1 VNPRQVLQERY
12 PAANLAV
19 YFAFIAGC
27 RQFEPE
33 PKKGMT
39 HEHHIC
45 PRKQFPEYVE
55 EPENLITLYTPLH
68 MHAHRLLGSAVP
80 ELSRASAAWI
90 AAAARAGRKG
100 GRKSHENG
108 TGIFALTPEQRSAAR
123 RIGGRKNV
131 ENGTGYWGLTLEQRQ
146 AAGRKGGRKSVESG
160 QLASLRTPEHQAKA
174 GRKGGRISGARTC
187 HLRWHVKRG
196 IVNLDCSLCRRVS
209 QQAV

>member
-1 VNPRQVLQERY
+1 MQAKY

-33 PKKGMT
+33 PQKGLT

-45 PRKQFPEYVE
+45 PRKQFPEYAE
-55 EPENLITLYTPLH
+55 GFPENLITLHTRLH
-68 MHAHRLLGSAVP
+68 AHAHRLLGSAVP

-90 AAAARAGRKG
+90 AAGIKNAAKGGHTQGRKH
-100 GRKSHENG
+100 KENG
-108 TGIFALTPEQRSAAR
+108 TGIFAP
-123 RIGGRKNV
+123 GM
-131 ENGTGYWGLTLEQRQ
+131 Q
-146 AAGRKGGRKSVESG
+146 AKGGCE
-160 QLASLRTPEHQAKA
+160 
-174 GRKGGRISGARTC
+174 GGIKGARITN
-187 HLRWHVKRG
+187 HLRWHVNRG

>member
-1 VNPRQVLQERY
+1 MQAKY

-19 YFAFIAGC
+19 YFAFIEMC
-27 RQFEPE
+27 LQFEPE

-100 GRKSHENG
+100 GRKGGRTQGRKNKENG
-108 TGIFALTPEQRSAAR
+108 TGICAPGMSA
-123 RIGGRKNV
+123 
-131 ENGTGYWGLTLEQRQ
+131 
-146 AAGRKGGRKSVESG
+146 KGG
-160 QLASLRTPEHQAKA
+160 L
-174 GRKGGRISGARTC
+174 KGGRIAGRKCKENSTGAFAPGMQAKGGIKGARTAN

-196 IVNLDCSLCRRVS
+196 IVNPNCSLCQRATS
-209 QQAV
+209 PE

>member
-1 VNPRQVLQERY
+1 MNPQTVLQERY

-33 PKKGMT
+33 PKKGLT

-90 AAAARAGRKG
+90 ACASEAGRKG
-100 GRKSHENG
+100 G
-108 TGIFALTPEQRSAAR
+108 L
-123 RIGGRKNV
+123 
-131 ENGTGYWGLTLEQRQ
+131 
-146 AAGRKGGRKSVESG
+146 
-160 QLASLRTPEHQAKA
+160 
-174 GRKGGRISGARTC
+174 KGGRIAS

-196 IVNLDCSLCRRVS
+196 IVNLTCSLCRL
-209 QQAV
+209 

>member
-100 GRKSHENG
+100 GRKGGRKNKENSAG
-108 TGIFALTPEQRSAAR
+108 IFAPGMQAKGGRTQGRKNKENSTGIFAPGVSA
-123 RIGGRKNV
+123 
-131 ENGTGYWGLTLEQRQ
+131 
-146 AAGRKGGRKSVESG
+146 
-160 QLASLRTPEHQAKA
+160 
-174 GRKGGRISGARTC
+174 KGGRIAN
-187 HLRWHVKRG
+187 HLRWHTKRG
-196 IVNLDCSLCRRVS
+196 IVNPNCKLCQASL
-209 QQAV
+209 

>member
-1 VNPRQVLQERY
+1 MQAKY

-33 PKKGMT
+33 PQKGLT

-45 PRKQFPEYVE
+45 PRKQFPEYAE
-55 EPENLITLYTPLH
+55 GFPENLITLHTRLH
-68 MHAHRLLGSAVP
+68 AHAHRLLGSAVP

-90 AAAARAGRKG
+90 AAGIKNAAKGGRKTKENRTGIFAPGMASKGASKGGLHAQETHKKNGTGCYSREMQAKGGRKG
-100 GRKSHENG
+100 GIK
-108 TGIFALTPEQRSAAR
+108 
-123 RIGGRKNV
+123 
-131 ENGTGYWGLTLEQRQ
+131 
-146 AAGRKGGRKSVESG
+146 
-160 QLASLRTPEHQAKA
+160 
-174 GRKGGRISGARTC
+174 GARITN